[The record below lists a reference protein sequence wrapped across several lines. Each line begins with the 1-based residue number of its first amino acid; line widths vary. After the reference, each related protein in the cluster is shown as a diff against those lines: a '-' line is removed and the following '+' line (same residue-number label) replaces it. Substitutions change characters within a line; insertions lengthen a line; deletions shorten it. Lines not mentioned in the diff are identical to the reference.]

1 MTSRADLATLPGAP
15 ESPDAIR
22 CERLARRFGSRSAV
36 AGVSFAVKRGEVFGL
51 IGSDGAG
58 KTTLLQML
66 AGILGPSAGEGEVL
80 GFDLRTRAAEI
91 TARIGYMSQIFS
103 LYGRLTVEEN
113 LRFFAELHRVPG
125 AAQAER
131 SARLLDFA
139 GLSRHRQRLAREL
152 SGGMQKKLALCCA
165 LVHDPPLLLLD
176 EPSTGVDPVSRREF
190 WSILYQALARGT
202 TILVSTPYMDEA
214 ERCGRVALMHAGV
227 VVALDVPARLR
238 GTLRGGMLELVA
250 APQRAALD
258 AVRRAL
264 PQSRP
269 YVVGDRIRLMAE
281 NAVQPLLRQAVAS
294 AGISMSSIREA
305 EPNLEDVFV
314 SALGDAGATPPSE
327 AAPAA
332 APAPEAPA
340 VEVRDLTVRFGSF
353 TAVDRISLRVRRGE
367 IFGFLGPNGSGK
379 TTTMRVLCGL
389 LAPTAG
395 EALVGGRSVAHDPAG
410 VKARIGYMSQRFS
423 LYDDLTVDENIRFFA
438 GAYGVA
444 LDRFASRRAWAL
456 ALAGLQGQGSMLT
469 RALSGG
475 AKQRLALAC
484 AVLHEPEVLFLDEP
498 TAGVDPVAR
507 RRFWELIFQLSER
520 GVTVFVT
527 THYMDE
533 AEHCDTLALLYY
545 GRLIALGSPA
555 QIRTG
560 MRAGEMLEIACDRP
574 IDALQLLA
582 DLPGAKTSFF
592 GDRVHVLVDDA
603 DAARSALV
611 AKLTSAGHTVARAER
626 VPLSIEDV
634 FIAFIEMEQARAQAL
649 SARRA
654 A

>member
-1 MTSRADLATLPGAP
+1 
-15 ESPDAIR
+15 
-22 CERLARRFGSRSAV
+22 
-36 AGVSFAVKRGEVFGL
+36 
-51 IGSDGAG
+51 
-58 KTTLLQML
+58 
-66 AGILGPSAGEGEVL
+66 
-80 GFDLRTRAAEI
+80 
-91 TARIGYMSQIFS
+91 
-103 LYGRLTVEEN
+103 
-113 LRFFAELHRVPG
+113 
-125 AAQAER
+125 
-131 SARLLDFA
+131 
-139 GLSRHRQRLAREL
+139 
-152 SGGMQKKLALCCA
+152 
-165 LVHDPPLLLLD
+165 
-176 EPSTGVDPVSRREF
+176 
-190 WSILYQALARGT
+190 
-202 TILVSTPYMDEA
+202 
-214 ERCGRVALMHAGV
+214 
-227 VVALDVPARLR
+227 
-238 GTLRGGMLELVA
+238 
-250 APQRAALD
+250 
-258 AVRRAL
+258 
-264 PQSRP
+264 
-269 YVVGDRIRLMAE
+269 
-281 NAVQPLLRQAVAS
+281 
-294 AGISMSSIREA
+294 
-305 EPNLEDVFV
+305 
-314 SALGDAGATPPSE
+314 
-327 AAPAA
+327 
-332 APAPEAPA
+332 

-353 TAVDRISLRVRRGE
+353 TAVDRISLRVRCGE